1 MPRGPGRPRREPE
14 TRPETETTAPKEAV
28 TVAKK
33 PEPKMIGMRVI
44 GTPQTY
50 VIGGMIGV
58 WSGHP
63 QSFGSARVVD
73 IVETANGGIVKYE
86 KGVEEHFVCGVSF
99 LYGPPETK
107 AENPGLGK

>member
-1 MPRGPGRPRREPE
+1 MGKAVGRPKKQPEPE
-14 TRPETETTAPKEAV
+14 TQTEAPKEAV
-28 TVAKK
+28 TAT
-33 PEPKMIGMRVI
+33 EPRWQPVMIGMRVI